1 MSLDEMLN
9 LNPSE
14 VIFVR
19 KIKQHERS
27 AIFQVIVRGKECVM
41 KVVSED

>member
-27 AIFQVIVRGKECVM
+27 TQVIVRGKECVM
-41 KVVSED
+41 KVVSEE